1 MAADTAQPTAVTLV
15 QNAQN
20 QVVAIKVSETAI
32 PVLTAGMIPGAGCT
46 NLALTIANVTVG
58 NEKQPA

>member
-1 MAADTAQPTAVTLV
+1 MADTTLPTAITLV

-20 QVVAIKVSETAI
+20 QITAIRIGDAQI

-46 NLALTIANVTVG
+46 NLALTIANVAVSY
-58 NEKQPA
+58 ERPQA

>member
-1 MAADTAQPTAVTLV
+1 MADTTQPTAVTLV

-20 QVVAIKVSETAI
+20 QITAIKIGDALI

-46 NLALTIANVTVG
+46 NLALTIANVAVG
-58 NEKQPA
+58 YERPQA

>member
-1 MAADTAQPTAVTLV
+1 MAAEKPTAVTLV

-20 QVVAIKVSETAI
+20 QITAIKIGDATI

-46 NLALTIANVTVG
+46 NLALTIANVAVSY
-58 NEKQPA
+58 ERPQA

>member
-1 MAADTAQPTAVTLV
+1 MADTTQPTAVTLV

-20 QVVAIKVSETAI
+20 QITAIRIGDALI

-46 NLALTIANVTVG
+46 NLALTIPDVTVSY
-58 NEKQPA
+58 ERPQA

>member
-1 MAADTAQPTAVTLV
+1 MADPTQPTAVTLL

-20 QVVAIKVSETAI
+20 QIVAIRVGDTTI

-58 NEKQPA
+58 YDKQPA

>member
-1 MAADTAQPTAVTLV
+1 MAETTAVTLV

-20 QVVAIKVSETAI
+20 QITAIRIGETTI

-46 NLALTIANVTVG
+46 NLTVTIANVAVTY
-58 NEKQPA
+58 ERPQA

>member
-1 MAADTAQPTAVTLV
+1 MADTAQPTAITLV

-20 QVVAIKVSETAI
+20 QITAIRIGDALI

-46 NLALTIANVTVG
+46 NLALTIANVAVSY
-58 NEKQPA
+58 EREQA

>member
-1 MAADTAQPTAVTLV
+1 MADTNQPTAVTLV

-20 QVVAIKVSETAI
+20 QITAIKIGDALI

-46 NLALTIANVTVG
+46 NLALTIANVAVG
-58 NEKQPA
+58 YERGQA